1 MSLIF
6 IFVCGSTASAQVMS
20 VSDLRDVSP
29 TAEYYADLKSLV
41 DYGIVGNDLIVAR
54 EDTLPPS
61 KEPIGSMFYP
71 ETKVTNRQLVFLFD
85 GSLSYLKDVID
96 NFKLPDGLD
105 PAAKYAMMQDLRKS
119 INRKPLSKLI
129 LYTTK
134 DVVGLKMTFEEAFAL
149 ASLVDRHKLGADV
162 LNADGVYDRFRRL
175 SEKEI
180 SNILG
185 NALLV
190 KPTCVKTRCSIGN
203 LQLNYRNATVTR
215 GRLVRILNKYLE
227 VHIEKLNTII
237 NRK

>member
-1 MSLIF
+1 MRI
-6 IFVCGSTASAQVMS
+6 
-20 VSDLRDVSP
+20 SDVRDVSP
-29 TAEYYADLKSLV
+29 TAEYFADLKSLI
-41 DYGIVGNDLIVAR
+41 DHGIVGNDLIVAR

-61 KEPIGSMFYP
+61 KEPIGVMFYP
-71 ETKVTNRQLVFLFD
+71 ETKVTTRQFVFLFD
-85 GSLSYLKDVID
+85 GSLSYLKELID

-105 PAAKYAMMQDLRKS
+105 PAAKYSMMQDLRKS
-119 INRKPLSKLI
+119 INRKPKSKLI

-134 DVVGLKMTFEEAFAL
+134 DVVGLKMTYEEAFAL
-149 ASLVDRHKLGADV
+149 ASLVERHKLGADV
-162 LNADGVYDRFRRL
+162 LNADGVYDRFQSL

-190 KPTCVKTRCSIGN
+190 KPACVKMRCSIGN
-203 LQLNYRNATVTR
+203 LRLNYRNATVTR
-215 GRLVRILNKYLE
+215 ARLVRILNQYLE